1 MVSRETHLM
10 NMEYNS
16 NMLAYDVPV
25 SALIFILWAGIPV
38 EEYIKAPSQ
47 EETLAYI
54 EMLRKIQESENDGL

>member
-1 MVSRETHLM
+1 
-10 NMEYNS
+10 
-16 NMLAYDVPV
+16 MLAYDVPV